1 MTLSDKQ
8 QQFTVMVAKLI
19 LWAQSNGYGLTFGEA
34 YRTAQQSQ
42 WNAKNGKGIQQS
54 LHTQR
59 LAIDFNLFM
68 NGVYQTQSE
77 AYRPLG
83 KYWCSLGGTWG
94 GHFSYPDG
102 NHFSLEHQGIR

>member
-1 MTLSDKQ
+1 MTLSEKQ

-19 LWAQSNGYGLTFGEA
+19 LWAQSNGYGLTFGET
-34 YRTAQQSQ
+34 YRTTQQAQ
-42 WNAKNGKGIQQS
+42 WNAQNGKGIRQS

-59 LAIDFNLFM
+59 LAIDFNLFI
-68 NGVYQTQSE
+68 NGVYQIKSE

-83 KYWCSLGGTWG
+83 EYWCSLGGSWG
-94 GHFSYPDG
+94 GHFSHPDG